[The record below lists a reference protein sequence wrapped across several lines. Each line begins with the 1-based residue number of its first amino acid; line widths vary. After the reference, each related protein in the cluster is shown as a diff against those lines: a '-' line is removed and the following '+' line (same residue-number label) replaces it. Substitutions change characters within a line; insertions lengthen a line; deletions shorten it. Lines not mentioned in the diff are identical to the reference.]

1 MTSVLILNIHITRV
15 PGNRRELWK
24 ATVTYILTRPGF
36 SNQLATHI
44 NLYLYGLKSYKA
56 DLKLLLRDFF
66 RGYQIIYKGKG
77 I

>member
-24 ATVTYILTRPGF
+24 ATVTYSLTRPGF
-36 SNQLATHI
+36 SGQLYT
-44 NLYLYGLKSYKA
+44 NLYLYDLKSYKA